1 VLVAITCMEHLV
13 SLLVQVAIYKTHQ
26 QRHVSVVTLI
36 VKLAVV
42 IPQIV
47 LLVIQVIFYLITL
60 AIPNVL
66 LAMNLIQPIPI
77 APRQ

>member
-1 VLVAITCMEHLV
+1 V